1 MNFDCVKETG
11 VVSIIRGIEKEELLP
26 YVSALQEGGIKAVEV
41 TCNTPGAIDMI
52 SQLRAYFGE
61 EMFVGAGT
69 VLDKETASLVISA
82 GAQFILSPHLSQEV
96 IEVGNLYGRPVVPG
110 AMTPTE
116 VIQAIRWGAQ
126 MVKIFPAGVLGTQY
140 FKNILGPYPQAQ
152 MMAVGGVNISNAA
165 DFLRAGAV
173 SLGTSDL
180 FKAMRTGG
188 SREVIAR
195 AKEYLEIVQTVRQEG
210 ALY

>member
-11 VVSIIRGIEKEELLP
+11 VVSIVRGVKKEELIPL
-26 YVSALQEGGIKAVEV
+26 VSALQEGGIKAVEV

-52 SQLRAYFGE
+52 SQLRAYFGK

-69 VLDKETASLVISA
+69 VLDKETASLVIAA

-116 VIQAIRWGAQ
+116 VIQAIRWGAK

-140 FKNILGPYPQAQ
+140 FKNILGPYPQTQ
-152 MMAVGGVNISNAA
+152 MMAVGGVNINNAA
-165 DFLRAGAV
+165 DFLRAGV
-173 SLGTSDL
+173 TSLGTTDL
-180 FKAMRTGG
+180 FKAMAEGG
-188 SREVIAR
+188 TKKVVAR
-195 AKEYLEIVQTVRQEG
+195 AKEYIQIVQTVRQER
-210 ALY
+210 A